1 MKKRI
6 LSFVLVL
13 VLVAGVLP
21 QMPIEAKAHKVVMT
35 ADEFIDCLW
44 TAYARPNVYRNVY
57 PYNLGYYD
65 GRVIYFDCWNLGKA
79 IIWSKGE
86 IVNNYTVGTYAA
98 MDASCG
104 LGDWD
109 GLTIIKEAPNCS
121 TDFSELVPGEW
132 LYKDN
137 HTGYYVGNGQV
148 IECTAGWNVWAIT
161 ISQIDSNGRRSRNGV
176 SGGYWTYHGKVPW
189 LDYSS
194 VGEQET
200 WVEKA
205 AFDVMVYRDRN
216 PDLAGMTDAQLKK
229 HWLEHGIKEG
239 RASSTVLDL
248 GFYRSNNPDLKEAF
262 GTNYEKLYEHFITKG
277 YKEYRKSSALFDGAY
292 YTKKYPEVAE
302 SFKEE
307 YLRHYMENGMA
318 EGRRA
323 SLTFDPDYYW
333 FIRPDVQEAWPNDYT
348 MCARHYAGHGINAQI
363 QAYDNKHPAISEV
376 TVSNVTS
383 AGYTVS
389 CKVTDDWGISKVVF
403 PTWTLQNDQDDLA
416 ENFMNTQKGTKNG
429 DTYIFQVKAS
439 EHNNEQGQYVT
450 HIYAIDK
457 GGNQTQLVL
466 DVVDVKDST
475 TPEPDVP
482 VVDKITLTVP
492 SVYTLESSLV
502 QNVTSDTTVQTLL
515 TQFRNEDLEVLDR
528 NGNILSDLDVVG
540 TGAVINLRVGG
551 VIVDSAQVVV
561 LGDVD
566 GNGIVDAT
574 DYLRIKAN
582 FLGSFD
588 MNAAEFAAADVD
600 KNGYIETTDYVRI
613 KSHFLGEYELYY

>member
-1 MKKRI
+1 
-6 LSFVLVL
+6 
-13 VLVAGVLP
+13 
-21 QMPIEAKAHKVVMT
+21 
-35 ADEFIDCLW
+35 
-44 TAYARPNVYRNVY
+44 
-57 PYNLGYYD
+57 
-65 GRVIYFDCWNLGKA
+65 
-79 IIWSKGE
+79 
-86 IVNNYTVGTYAA
+86 
-98 MDASCG
+98 
-104 LGDWD
+104 
-109 GLTIIKEAPNCS
+109 
-121 TDFSELVPGEW
+121 
-132 LYKDN
+132 
-137 HTGYYVGNGQV
+137 
-148 IECTAGWNVWAIT
+148 
-161 ISQIDSNGRRSRNGV
+161 
-176 SGGYWTYHGKVPW
+176 
-189 LDYSS
+189 
-194 VGEQET
+194 
-200 WVEKA
+200 
-205 AFDVMVYRDRN
+205 
-216 PDLAGMTDAQLKK
+216 
-229 HWLEHGIKEG
+229 
-239 RASSTVLDL
+239 
-248 GFYRSNNPDLKEAF
+248 
-262 GTNYEKLYEHFITKG
+262 
-277 YKEYRKSSALFDGAY
+277 
-292 YTKKYPEVAE
+292 
-302 SFKEE
+302 
-307 YLRHYMENGMA
+307 
-318 EGRRA
+318 
-323 SLTFDPDYYW
+323 
-333 FIRPDVQEAWPNDYT
+333 
-348 MCARHYAGHGINAQI
+348 
-363 QAYDNKHPAISEV
+363 
-376 TVSNVTS
+376 
-383 AGYTVS
+383 
-389 CKVTDDWGISKVVF
+389 VTDDWGINKVVF

-466 DVVDVKDST
+466 DVVDIKDSA

-482 VVDKITLTVP
+482 VADKITLTVP
-492 SVYTLESSLV
+492 SVYTLESSLI